1 MWCASDFYRFRKA
14 AKLSWSLARNC
25 ARPCV
30 APREEEPAEGAGR
43 RPERGARGRA
53 PRSSTTEKAH
63 KAWGE
68 PPSPGHPTQTTGG
81 ETEVPVAASGG
92 AGGDLGRGRAG
103 AAGAGG
109 GPQKDTVLSF
119 ADDASVEGAAKGKTR
134 KASWDEGGNEI
145 QAVKNKR
152 KGTFVNTKGDYLPW
166 KTKFIYAMPG
176 IATISVTFFIAV
188 YLADFYVSLGV
199 SLSFV
204 GFFTALARAFDVI
217 TDPLMGWITDNA
229 RTKYGRRR
237 PFIGV
242 GCFFY

>member
-1 MWCASDFYRFRKA
+1 M
-14 AKLSWSLARNC
+14 LSFDDD
-25 ARPCV
+25 
-30 APREEEPAEGAGR
+30 APVEEGA
-43 RPERGARGRA
+43 
-53 PRSSTTEKAH
+53 
-63 KAWGE
+63 
-68 PPSPGHPTQTTGG
+68 
-81 ETEVPVAASGG
+81 
-92 AGGDLGRGRAG
+92 
-103 AAGAGG
+103 
-109 GPQKDTVLSF
+109 
-119 ADDASVEGAAKGKTR
+119 AAKGKTR
-134 KASWDEGGNEI
+134 KASWDEGGEI
-145 QAVKNKR
+145 QESVKSKR

-166 KTKFIYAMPG
+166 KTKLIYAMPG

-242 GCFFY
+242 GCFFYCLFLVLLMSPPGRIVENSGNNNETARRTVTAVVAVKKRRLINSLCASWDADRVCLSSRPPPPPAASLRPAKSISASSPPTSTNWR